1 MRSLILCCILCCFSV
16 LISNLAAQDAETLLS
31 QAVYE
36 EEVNG
41 DLEGAINIYTRIVTE
56 YPNARPVAAEA
67 LLKLGIANE
76 KLGHAKATT
85 YYVQLLNNY
94 ADQDEFAIQARAR
107 LKRLASA
114 TDEVLA
120 PEIDSIAAR
129 SNGMLKT
136 SKVLFPAGYYM
147 SSISPDG
154 RYITYRDQIGGGL
167 PIYDRIKDETRN
179 LLPDSVMRSLTSVS
193 GVKGYSI
200 HSVWSQDGKK
210 LAYRWL
216 EDGHYDLRIFDM
228 ETGEVRILYPYD
240 AEGVPFPK
248 QWTRDGAFIH
258 GVIWNMAENQY
269 RIVLVD
275 AEDGSINISITLSNN
290 DLRTGIGGTCLSPD
304 GRYLLYDDFNE
315 NNKKD
320 LYIMSLDGKFDQLLI
335 GNNGS
340 YARGPKWL
348 EDGKSFLF
356 FSDRSNTS
364 ALWKATLDDQMQ
376 IKNTELLVDGLGFLH
391 HHIGVTTDSTYYYM
405 TQVRISNLYTATI
418 DIDKGVLGAGE
429 QYISPNLEQRWS
441 PSWSPDASKL
451 AYIRFTEADWESIEI
466 KDIESGVEEVLNLNF
481 APGRELY
488 YQSYHTPQ
496 WSSDGRSLLLGVR
509 NKFPLPGATLVTR
522 GMPEIILADI
532 ETGQYRTVVQNGI
545 FAEFGSDEI
554 IYFKRDQSIIEK
566 NLGSG
571 LEKVIYSSEL
581 HNLKNMTVSP
591 DGTHLAFFTGPSD
604 QENYYYNELVLLSLI
619 DGQQTVVWS
628 IEDEMD
634 FGWNLEWFKDNQ
646 QLLVHITSNDRQQHE
661 LHIYNTA
668 TNSKKKL
675 GDLITSANQRL
686 WQIDLHPDNRSI
698 IYQLK
703 ESSNHL
709 WSLNN
714 Y

>member
-1 MRSLILCCILCCFSV
+1 MRRVILFYSFCTFI
-16 LISNLAAQDAETLLS
+16 LAASGLRAQSAETLLS
-31 QAVYE
+31 RAVYE

-41 DLEGAINIYTRIVTE
+41 DLESAITIYNRVVSE
-56 YPNARPVAAEA
+56 YPDARPEAAEA
-67 LLKLGIANE
+67 LLKLGIVNE
-76 KLGHAKATT
+76 KLGESKARE
-85 YYVQLLNNY
+85 YYRQLLDNY
-94 ADQDEFAIQARAR
+94 ADQTEFANHARER
-107 LKRLASA
+107 LNRLLSPLDDAVASE
-114 TDEVLA
+114 T
-120 PEIDSIAAR
+120 EIISAR
-129 SNGMLKT
+129 SDGMLKT

-147 SSISPDG
+147 SKISPDG
-154 RYITYRDQIGGGL
+154 RYIAYRDPIGGGL

-179 LLPDSVMRSLTSVS
+179 LLPDSVMRSLTSVA

-200 HSVWSQDGKK
+200 HSVWSRDGKK

-216 EDGHYDLRIFDM
+216 EDGHHDLRIFDM

-240 AEGVPFPK
+240 ADGVPFPK

-258 GVIWNMAENQY
+258 AVIWNMAENQY
-269 RIVLVD
+269 RSVLVD
-275 AEDGSINISITLSNN
+275 AEDGSINISITLSTS
-290 DLRTGIGGTCLSPD
+290 DLRTGIGGTSLSPD
-304 GRYLLYDDFNE
+304 GRYLLYDDYNE

-320 LYIMSLDGKFDQLLI
+320 LYIMSLDGKFNQLLI
-335 GNNGS
+335 GNKGS
-340 YARGPKWL
+340 NAICPKWL

-356 FSDRSNTS
+356 SSDRSNS
-364 ALWKATLDDQMQ
+364 YALWKATLDDQMQ
-376 IKNTELLVDGLGFLH
+376 IKNIELLVDGLGFI
-391 HHIGVTTDSTYYYM
+391 HHIIGFTTDSTCYYI
-405 TQVRISNLYTATI
+405 TDVAISNLYTVTI
-418 DIDKGVLGAGE
+418 DIDKGVLGAGK

-451 AYIRFTEADWESIEI
+451 AYIRFTLADRESIEI
-466 KDIESGVEEVLNLNF
+466 KDIESGVEEVLNLSF
-481 APGRELY
+481 APGRMLY

-509 NKFPLPGATLVTR
+509 NKIALPGATLVSR

-545 FAEFGSDEI
+545 FAEFGADEI

-661 LHIYNTA
+661 LHIYNAA

-686 WQIDLHPDNRSI
+686 WQIDLHPDNTSI

-703 ESSNHL
+703 ENSSHL